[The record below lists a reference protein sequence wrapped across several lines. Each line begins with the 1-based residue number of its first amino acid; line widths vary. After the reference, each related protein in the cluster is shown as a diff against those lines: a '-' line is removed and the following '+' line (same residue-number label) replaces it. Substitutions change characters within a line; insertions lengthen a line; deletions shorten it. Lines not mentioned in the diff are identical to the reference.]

1 MTEEQAG
8 QQTTETPSAP
18 VNEQTANQQNP
29 TSADAGN
36 GSGNAPP
43 PGTVEGGTPEQ
54 PAAGKTEEG
63 ADADKGELQRLREAL
78 AGGDEK
84 LLSSLERYKSVD
96 AISKA
101 FKEARAAAKQAGK
114 PIVLSDKATPEEVKA
129 YREAMGIPEEAKDY
143 PVAFRE
149 GFQAS
154 DADKETLDSF
164 KEYLHAKNADPRAA
178 SAALEWYQDFATAQQ
193 QQLSAN
199 LAKVAKE
206 TQSTLRNEWG
216 GEYDGNLNAASELM
230 KSHLGEDGFGEM
242 MNLRLMDGSRLQ
254 DNIAFVKMMAQL
266 GGDYYGG
273 NAIMTGD
280 IETTSKTLQER
291 KDELMALRATDENKY
306 FSDEVQGKLQKINA
320 QLAKIGARG

>member
-1 MTEEQAG
+1 MTDQSTTDVQEN
-8 QQTTETPSAP
+8 QQTTATQSAP
-18 VNEQTANQQNP
+18 SNEQATSQSDASAADTSNATA
-29 TSADAGN
+29 AA
-36 GSGNAPP
+36 
-43 PGTVEGGTPEQ
+43 GTVDGGAATDTDKPE
-54 PAAGKTEEG
+54 AAS
-63 ADADKGELQRLREAL
+63 DKGELQRLREVL

-101 FKEARAAAKQAGK
+101 FREARNAAKQAGK
-114 PIVLSDKATPEEVKA
+114 PIALSEKASEEEVKA
-129 YREAMGIPEEAKDY
+129 YREAMGIPQEAKDY
-143 PVAFRE
+143 PVTFRQD
-149 GFQAS
+149 FQPS
-154 DADKETLDSF
+154 DEDNAILDSF
-164 KEYLHAKNADPRAA
+164 KEYLHSKNADPRAA
-178 SAALEWYQDFATAQQ
+178 GAALEWYQDFATAQRQ
-193 QQLSAN
+193 ELNAN

-206 TQSTLRNEWG
+206 TQSSLRNEWG
-216 GEYDGNLNAASELM
+216 GEYDGNINAASELM

-291 KDELMALRATDENKY
+291 KDELMALRASDSTKY

-320 QLAKIGARG
+320 QLAKIGNRK